1 MTTLNQMTTAEREK
15 FVLLQDQKWAV
26 RTLGVNDLV
35 TQSFNYIGVTYPDSN
50 TVVYTYKSGGESGT
64 TVAEIT
70 VVYSNGQ
77 LVSVTKV

>member
-15 FVLLQDQKWAV
+15 FVLLQDQTWAV

-50 TVVYTYKSGGESGT
+50 TVVYTYKLGGESGI
-64 TVAEIT
+64 TVATIT
-70 VVYSNGQ
+70 VVYSGGQ